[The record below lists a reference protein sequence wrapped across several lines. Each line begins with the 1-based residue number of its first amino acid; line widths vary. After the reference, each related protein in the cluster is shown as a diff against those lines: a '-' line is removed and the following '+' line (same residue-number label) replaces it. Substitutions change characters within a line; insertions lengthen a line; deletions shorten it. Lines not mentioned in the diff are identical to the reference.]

1 MTVEEYD
8 FLAATDSKMGEE
20 ELNINFIFMA
30 KIQEVVSDIDAN
42 SEPSYDIYALA
53 EVQIVSNNECNLFV
67 HQHPEQLESIN
78 DTYVCGSG

>member
-1 MTVEEYD
+1 
-8 FLAATDSKMGEE
+8 
-20 ELNINFIFMA
+20 MA

-67 HQHPEQLESIN
+67 HERQHPEQPEYIN
-78 DTYVCGSG
+78 DTYVSGSGW